1 MDEKHTVFLF
11 KGSVDHFQTLSYPPY
26 SFLQCIGL
34 SCAYVGRCQV
44 ALVVKISPASAGDR
58 RDTGFTP
65 ELGGSSRE
73 GNDTTSILA
82 GKYHGQ
88 RNLVGYKTAH
98 GVIKCGTGLKD

>member
-1 MDEKHTVFLF
+1 MGFPG
-11 KGSVDHFQTLSYPPY
+11 GSMIKNLPTN
-26 SFLQCIGL
+26 
-34 SCAYVGRCQV
+34 VGD
-44 ALVVKISPASAGDR
+44 AGS
-58 RDTGFTP
+58 TP

-98 GVIKCGTGLKD
+98 GVIKSGTGLRD